1 MMESQRSNV
10 EIDKLIEDGIKTRV
24 TEIIKQNQ
32 N

>member
-10 EIDKLIEDGIKTRV
+10 EIDKLIEDGIKTRIN
-24 TEIIKQNQ
+24 EMLKQNQ

>member
-10 EIDKLIEDGIKTRV
+10 EIDKLIEDGIKTRIN
-24 TEIIKQNQ
+24 EIIKQNQ